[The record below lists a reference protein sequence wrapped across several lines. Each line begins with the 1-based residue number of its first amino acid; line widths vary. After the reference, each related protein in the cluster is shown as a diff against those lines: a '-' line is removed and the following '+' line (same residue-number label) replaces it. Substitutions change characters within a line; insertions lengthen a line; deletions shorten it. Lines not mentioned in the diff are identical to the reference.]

1 MGLKGVKMNILN
13 DYLIGSTSQV
23 DTAQQENNT
32 MLDQDD
38 FLKIIAAEIS
48 NPSFDGEGG
57 SGSQTDFMG
66 SLIQLNMLDQMTELT
81 SSIQSTMMM
90 TQQQQALSLVGKK
103 VTVAGL
109 EEGVVTGVVDKVR
122 FSDGFATIQINGTS
136 YNLSNVIEVG
146 DAADAE

>member
-1 MGLKGVKMNILN
+1 MNILT

-23 DTAQQENNT
+23 DTIQQKNNS
-32 MLDQDD
+32 MLDQED

-48 NPSFDGEGG
+48 NPSFDGESD

-66 SLIQLNMLDQMTELT
+66 TLIQINMLDQMTELT

-109 EEGVVTGVVDKVR
+109 EEGLVTGIVDKVR
-122 FSDGFATIQINGTS
+122 FSEGFATIQIDGTS
-136 YNLSNVIEVG
+136 YSLSNVIEVG
-146 DAADAE
+146 DATDAE

>member
-1 MGLKGVKMNILN
+1 MGLKGVKMNILT

-23 DTAQQENNT
+23 DTIQQKNNS
-32 MLDQDD
+32 MLDQED

-48 NPSFDGEGG
+48 NPSFDGESD

-66 SLIQLNMLDQMTELT
+66 TLIQINMLDQMTELT
-81 SSIQSTMMM
+81 SYIQSTMMM

-109 EEGVVTGVVDKVR
+109 EEGLVTGIVDKVR
-122 FSDGFATIQINGTS
+122 FSEGFATIQIDGTS
-136 YNLSNVIEVG
+136 YSLSNVIEVG
-146 DAADAE
+146 DATDAE

>member
-1 MGLKGVKMNILN
+1 LKGDEMNILS
-13 DYLIGSTSQV
+13 DYLIGATSQV
-23 DTAQQENNT
+23 DTTQKKNNAMLNQE
-32 MLDQDD
+32 D

-48 NPSFDGEGG
+48 NPSFDGEDG

-66 SLIQLNMLDQMTELT
+66 TLIQINMLDQMTELT

-109 EEGVVTGVVDKVR
+109 EEGLVTGIVDKVR
-122 FSDGFATIQINGTS
+122 FSEGFATIQIDGTS
-136 YNLSNVIEVG
+136 YSLNNVIEVG

>member
-1 MGLKGVKMNILN
+1 MNILT

-23 DTAQQENNT
+23 DTTQQKNNS
-32 MLDQDD
+32 MLDQED

-48 NPSFDGEGG
+48 NPSFDGESD

-66 SLIQLNMLDQMTELT
+66 TLIQINMLDQMTELT

-109 EEGVVTGVVDKVR
+109 EEGLVTGIVDKVR
-122 FSDGFATIQINGTS
+122 FSEGFATIQIDGTS
-136 YNLSNVIEVG
+136 YSLSNVIEVG
-146 DAADAE
+146 DATDAE